1 MKKLKK
7 LQGGGVVANPSIGD
21 ALKGFVTDSS
31 VMSGLGAAIGSAIQ
45 AGGNGY
51 WSKQGS
57 AGVTNAIAS
66 MPDMIGQIQ
75 NLKGLKGANLAGGIG
90 GLVGS
95 AADIVGGFVEP
106 GTAESG
112 QYGNVTKG
120 VDAGYDAIANA
131 AMFMGPVGMVVGGAM
146 KVNDLLGDVI
156 SKQSINGR
164 ALGTDGQTLSDSIL
178 GSAFFESNIG
188 AVNAYFGEDM
198 EKLEMD
204 EKTWNTVGSSY
215 SGAMKDVDDATTNT
229 GGRYGW
235 LSTVTGEY
243 SKDYAQMI
251 DAKIKQEKASLIA
264 DEATESNEIAESTAN
279 EALLNRRKRMSGQN
293 QRLVVKNGMKI
304 PTADD
309 INRVKDML
317 KKPTFEPIW
326 EDVPVFK
333 KGGKAEEKKKEPRSI
348 EELIQ
353 YAKEQNPR
361 FVQRMTEPLK
371 YLDLGNGD
379 HATHIMVWDTDDQNQ
394 AYVYPTVM
402 EDKEGNLQDY
412 KDEAP
417 LVARERGDY
426 LIMSPEEAE
435 LFTTQ
440 YKQGWPMFFQQTPS
454 QKFAKGGTMNIIP
467 EGELHARLHHMD
479 QEGIT
484 KKGIPVISEEEGGE
498 IVQHAEIERNEIIF
512 RLEVTNKLEKLKE
525 DGSDEAAIEAGKLL
539 VEEILN
545 NTEDRTGLIDE
556 VE

>member
-7 LQGGGVVANPSIGD
+7 LQGGGIVANPGVGD

-45 AGGNGY
+45 AGNGY

-57 AGVTNAIAS
+57 TGVTNAIAS
-66 MPDMIGQIQ
+66 MPDVIGKIQ
-75 NLKGLKGANLAGGIG
+75 NLKGLKGTNLAGGIG

-95 AADIVGGFVEP
+95 AADIVGGFIEP

-120 VDAGYDAIANA
+120 VDTGYNAIANA
-131 AMFMGPVGMVVGGAM
+131 AMFMGPLGMVVGGAM
-146 KVNDLLGDVI
+146 KANDLLGDVI

-204 EKTWNTVGSSY
+204 EKTWNTIGSSY
-215 SGAMKDVDDATTNT
+215 SGAMKDVDDAATNT

-243 SKDYAQMI
+243 SKDYAQMV

-279 EALLNRRKRMSGQN
+279 EAMLNRRKRMSGQN
-293 QRLVVKNGMKI
+293 QRLIVKNGIKI
-304 PTADD
+304 PTVGD
-309 INRVKDML
+309 INKVKDIL

-333 KGGKAEEKKKEPRSI
+333 KGGKTEEKKKELRSI

-379 HATHIMVWDTDDQNQ
+379 HATHIIVWDTDDQNQ

-402 EDKEGNLQDY
+402 EDKEGNLYDY
-412 KDEAP
+412 KDAAP

-440 YKQGWPMFFQQTPS
+440 YKQGWPMFFQQTPN

-467 EGELHARLHHMD
+467 EGELHARLHHMEQD
-479 QEGIT
+479 GIT

-539 VEEILN
+539 VEEILS